1 MNMSIH
7 MLHRLVLFSSA
18 TILIVV
24 STAVLRADE
33 AEEAYQRG
41 LGALNQGEIDQA
53 VAEFSAAAKLKPEQA
68 KYFGMRGTAR
78 LRKGDYAEGAADMKT
93 AIRLNADDLG
103 QKYQPSAGKQLSA
116 AALEHGRK
124 QVERMLKDRPAMT
137 QYSEDTAMLRD
148 WAARKFAGE
157 DLGSLVDWDATPP
170 LHSDAEH
177 IAPDEKHHGAIL
189 IEPQYTEG
197 PRQGQDRSFEELWA
211 GAVFE
216 LHNINNAKEF
226 VRLRKEAEQG
236 GMSKEDYVASILK
249 PEMRAAQQT
258 RGFYV
263 DVFLPFAAK
272 KKLPTEPGLWFT
284 LWWVRADDAMK
295 QFTDKSAYPWHPYA
309 RDYDWA
315 ALDGYWRR
323 KEYERALAHLEQM
336 CAESEGLSD
345 HAEVH
350 LWAGRCRMQLGQ
362 YPEAVKE
369 LASSIHLDPKDAEAF
384 RVRAQVYRLM
394 KEDERADLDEKRA
407 EELEK
412 KEGGGAKAD

>member
-1 MNMSIH
+1 LFLCIAAALIAAISH
-7 MLHRLVLFSSA
+7 AVLF
-18 TILIVV
+18 
-24 STAVLRADE
+24 ADE

-41 LGALNQGEIDQA
+41 LVALNQGEIDEA
-53 VAEFSAAAKLKPEQA
+53 VAEFSQAAKLKPEQA

-78 LRKGDYAEGAADMKT
+78 LRKGDYEQGAADVKT
-93 AIRLNADDLG
+93 AIRLNSDDLG
-103 QKYQPSAGKQLSA
+103 QKYQPSASKPLSA
-116 AALEHGRK
+116 EALAHGRK
-124 QVERMLKDRPAMT
+124 QVERMLKDRPAMA
-137 QYSEDTAMLRD
+137 QYSEDTAMFRD

-157 DLGSLVDWDATPP
+157 DLGSLIDWESTPP

-177 IAPDEKHHGAIL
+177 IAPDDKHHGAIL
-189 IEPQYTEG
+189 IEPRYNDG
-197 PRQGQDRSFEELWA
+197 PRQGQGRSFEELWA

-216 LHNINNAKEF
+216 LYNINNAKEF
-226 VRLRKEAEQG
+226 VRLRKEAEEG
-236 GMSKEDYVASILK
+236 RISKDDYVASILK

-258 RGFYV
+258 RAFYA

-284 LWWVRADDAMK
+284 LWWVRADDALK
-295 QFTDKSAYPWHPYA
+295 QFTDKTAYPWHPYA

-315 ALDGYWRR
+315 SFDGLWGR
-323 KEYERALAHLEQM
+323 KEYESAIKLLEQM

-369 LASSIHLDPKDAEAF
+369 LTSAIHLDPTDPDAF
-384 RVRAQVYRLM
+384 RYRAKVYRLM
-394 KEDERADLDEKRA
+394 KQDERAELDEKRA
-407 EELEK
+407 EQLEK
-412 KEGGGAKAD
+412 KEGGGGARAD